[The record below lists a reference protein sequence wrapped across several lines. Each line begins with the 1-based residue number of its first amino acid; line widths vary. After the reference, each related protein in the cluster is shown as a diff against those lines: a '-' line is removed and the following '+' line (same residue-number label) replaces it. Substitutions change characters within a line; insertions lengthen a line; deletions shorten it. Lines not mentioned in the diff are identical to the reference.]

1 MNFNTKHLVFFILI
15 SVGVNYFISALEKPY
30 DFSIQPNAIIIGA
43 SSGIGAALAKELISR
58 NYKVGIAAR
67 RADLLA
73 KLKDEL
79 GPNCYPKIIDVSK
92 HDQARKLLD
101 ELIKEMGGMD
111 LIVISAGTGT
121 LDLDWEEEK
130 ETVDVNVLGFLAMAN
145 KATDYFLKQGNG
157 HIVSISSIAALRG
170 SPDAP
175 TYSASK
181 AFMSNYMSGLRMR
194 LKKLNSSIYLTD
206 IQPGF
211 VDTDM
216 AKAANKFWVATPQ
229 ETALQIYDA
238 IAAKKDHAY
247 VTKKW
252 RLIAWAY
259 KFLPDFLLCRFD

>member
-1 MNFNTKHLVFFILI
+1 MNFNIKYCGFFILI
-15 SVGVNYFISALEKPY
+15 LLGVSYFAYGLEKPN
-30 DFSIQPNAIIIGA
+30 DSLHHESAIIIGA
-43 SSGIGAALAKELISR
+43 SSGIGAALAKELIKQ
-58 NYKVGIAAR
+58 NYKVGITGR
-67 RADLLA
+67 RGDLLA

-79 GPNCYPKIIDVSK
+79 GPNCYSKIMDVSK
-92 HDQARKLLD
+92 HEEARDLLN
-101 ELIKEMGGMD
+101 ELIKEMDGMN
-111 LIVISAGTGT
+111 LIIISAATGT

-130 ETVDVNVLGFLAMAN
+130 ETVNVNVLGFLAMVN
-145 KATDYFLKQGNG
+145 SATDYFLKQGNG

-170 SPDAP
+170 SAEAP

-181 AFMSNYMSGLRMR
+181 AFMSNYMAGLRMR
-194 LKKLNSSIYLTD
+194 LKKLNKSIYLTD

-229 ETALQIYDA
+229 EAALEICDA
-238 IAAKKDHAY
+238 IAKKREHAY

-259 KFLPDFLLCRFD
+259 KFLPDFLLFGID